1 MCSPSELLVRRQQR
15 QQRQKK
21 RKSQRQYTVMGQS
34 WHVHWTG
41 ARVVSRCSFG
51 GSRYCCCF
59 RNSLVLATTG
69 YRQQLA
75 ISSSSTQSRCRSTN
89 ICCGCC
95 CCCCCCQQ
103 NARGSR
109 VSLWG
114 DVCEHDGPSSFA
126 SITAWVAHE
135 VAHCIVSSIHD
146 AYQLKLTGRTFE
158 GEGKN
163 EKELHEQSNEWSK
176 RTPNGL
182 RNRLSTSNKITA
194 DSGRP
199 ENNESAVSHT
209 PSSYMQI

>member
-109 VSLWG
+109 VSLWTRRPIV
-114 DVCEHDGPSSFA
+114 VCAYYGLGSTRGCALHR
-126 SITAWVAHE
+126 
-135 VAHCIVSSIHD
+135 IVNPWRVP
-146 AYQLKLTGRTFE
+146 AKVNRPNVWGRGQKWKGT
-158 GEGKN
+158 
-163 EKELHEQSNEWSK
+163 SRAVNEWSK

-182 RNRLSTSNKITA
+182 RNRLSRSNKITA